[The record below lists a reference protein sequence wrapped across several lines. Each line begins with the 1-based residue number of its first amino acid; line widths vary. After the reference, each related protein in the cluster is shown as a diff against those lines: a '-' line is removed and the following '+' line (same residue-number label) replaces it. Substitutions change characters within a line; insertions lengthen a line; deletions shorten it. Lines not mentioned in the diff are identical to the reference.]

1 VPLYKITYPDGRV
14 DDGIICDDDVIPRQL
29 AEGGGSFELKPEPE
43 ITSAQIERQA
53 RKWRNRQLSGTD
65 KYVSVTDHP
74 DHAKIMAYRVKL
86 RQWPND
92 ADADF
97 PNTKPTIDS

>member
-1 VPLYKITYPDGRV
+1 MPIYKITYADGRV

-43 ITSAQIERQA
+43 ITDEQIERLA
-53 RKWRNRQLSGTD
+53 RKWRNKQLSGTD

-74 DHAKIMAYRVKL
+74 DHAKIMDLRVRL
-86 RQWPND
+86 RNWPSTD
-92 ADADF
+92 DF
-97 PNTKPTIDS
+97 PDTKPTIGS